1 MQKYDFPPL
10 HAPPLPPPPLLQII
24 LTRLPPTPQVQGA
37 MSALH
42 NALLPP
48 HPLAA
53 VSPQHVVNQKK
64 VAQSVADLTKIAL
77 QLHLKQLE
85 VKQRA
90 LHPEPSSPMAFVQQH
105 PLDIHAPGQHM
116 PRAVAAI
123 VKGSHT
129 PLRLFFT
136 K

>member
-1 MQKYDFPPL
+1 
-10 HAPPLPPPPLLQII
+10 
-24 LTRLPPTPQVQGA
+24 

-48 HPLAA
+48 HPPAA
-53 VSPQHVVNQKK
+53 VSPKHVVNQKK

-129 PLRLFFT
+129 PPPPLLYQVDTSACLLLLFFVFMFPLLHLHLGKT
-136 K
+136 RQTN